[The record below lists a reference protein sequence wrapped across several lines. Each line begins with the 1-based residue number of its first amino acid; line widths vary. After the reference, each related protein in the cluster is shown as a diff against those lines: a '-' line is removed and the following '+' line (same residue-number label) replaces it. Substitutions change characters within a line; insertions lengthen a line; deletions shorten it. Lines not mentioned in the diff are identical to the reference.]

1 MRKAN
6 QRGATFGFT
15 LIEIGIVIAL
25 VAVLTSLGVV
35 AFNNLS
41 NTAKMKNIAGDF
53 AGTLAHAHSR
63 AMARQ
68 RAQLVVIDAVP
79 GTNKNFGFYHYEDAK
94 PTPNINDSTA
104 INTIVTSMTLSQ
116 ASSAPSP
123 YVLLWVDEGYQN
135 TDQFLRATNAWG
147 GTLPFPF
154 ASLSTNTAFGCSFC
168 SSVGR
173 GAVAFLPTGR
183 AIFSDGNALGGLVM
197 FQNLSASGSGKTG
210 VAISATGFVQK
221 LVP

>member
-1 MRKAN
+1 MRKTN
-6 QRGATFGFT
+6 QRGGFT

-25 VAVLTSLGVV
+25 VAVLASLSVV
-35 AFNNLS
+35 AFNNLQ

-53 AGTLAHAHSR
+53 AGTLAHAQSR

-68 RAQLVVIDAVP
+68 RTQLIVIDAIP
-79 GTNKNFGFYHYEDAK
+79 GTSKTFGFYHYEDAK
-94 PTPNINDSTA
+94 QPSPNISDSTA

-123 YVLLWVDEGYQN
+123 YVLLWVDEGFQN
-135 TDQFLRATNAWG
+135 KDQFLRATNAWG

-154 ASLSTNTAFGCSFC
+154 ASLSTNTTNGCSFC

-173 GAVAFLPTGR
+173 GAIAFLPTGR

-197 FQNLSASGSGKTG
+197 FRSLSSSGSGKTG
-210 VAISATGFVQK
+210 VAISATGFLQK